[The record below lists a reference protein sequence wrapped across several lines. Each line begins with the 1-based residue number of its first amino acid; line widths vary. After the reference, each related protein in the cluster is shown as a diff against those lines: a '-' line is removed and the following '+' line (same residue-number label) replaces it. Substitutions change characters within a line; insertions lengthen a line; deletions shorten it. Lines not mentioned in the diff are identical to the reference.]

1 MKWNKNTHS
10 VTTKRQDLLMAHCV
24 PMFEFTSHS
33 QRNKVKLLTPS
44 TPLHHC
50 GNCSSRTCCS
60 GSPMAHNGAQT
71 HQVVSL
77 CQYFLTLPVTSWG
90 DTSLCIVDAK
100 IRVGGGGVHSF
111 HITGLL
117 GDYTKLC
124 ACICWKI
131 CLCKQDDKTQPDVC
145 NKQLWS
151 STLGAALVISVTG
164 AL

>member
-1 MKWNKNTHS
+1 
-10 VTTKRQDLLMAHCV
+10 MAHCV

-33 QRNKVKLLTPS
+33 QRNKVKLLTPA

-77 CQYFLTLPVTSWG
+77 CRYFLTLPVTSWG

-100 IRVGGGGVHSF
+100 IRGGGDPQLSYHWLVGRLHKVVCLHLLEDWQCANHAQSF
-111 HITGLL
+111 
-117 GDYTKLC
+117 
-124 ACICWKI
+124 

-151 STLGAALVISVTG
+151 STLGAALVTSVTG

>member
-1 MKWNKNTHS
+1 M
-10 VTTKRQDLLMAHCV
+10 RPHCV
-24 PMFEFTSHS
+24 LMFEFTSHS
-33 QRNKVKLLTPS
+33 QRNKVKLLTPV

-77 CQYFLTLPVTSWG
+77 CRIFSHSLLPAEEIRHCALLMLRFGWG
-90 DTSLCIVDAK
+90 GPQLSYHWL
-100 IRVGGGGVHSF
+100 VGRLHKVVCLHLLEDWQCANHAQSF
-111 HITGLL
+111 
-117 GDYTKLC
+117 
-124 ACICWKI
+124 

-145 NKQLWS
+145 NKQLGS

>member
-1 MKWNKNTHS
+1 
-10 VTTKRQDLLMAHCV
+10 MAHCV

-33 QRNKVKLLTPS
+33 QRNKVKLLTPA

-60 GSPMAHNGAQT
+60 GSLMAHNGAQT

-77 CQYFLTLPVTSWG
+77 CRYFLTLPVTSWG

-100 IRVGGGGVHSF
+100 IRGGGGIHSF
-111 HITGLL
+111 HITGSL

-131 CLCKQDDKTQPDVC
+131 GSVQIMHNLFVCVNKMTKLNQTFVINSYDPQP
-145 NKQLWS
+145 
-151 STLGAALVISVTG
+151 LVPH
-164 AL
+164 